1 LLESVDDRNPRSPN
15 PYYGNKENPLVLYY
29 VSNRGK
35 EFQLELGRLRPVK
48 PVVGSLANLPIL
60 MSENEP
66 FAILLMR
73 AK

>member
-1 LLESVDDRNPRSPN
+1 
-15 PYYGNKENPLVLYY
+15 LVLYY
-29 VSNRGK
+29 VSNRVK

-60 MSENEP
+60 MSKNEP
-66 FAILLMR
+66 SAILLMS